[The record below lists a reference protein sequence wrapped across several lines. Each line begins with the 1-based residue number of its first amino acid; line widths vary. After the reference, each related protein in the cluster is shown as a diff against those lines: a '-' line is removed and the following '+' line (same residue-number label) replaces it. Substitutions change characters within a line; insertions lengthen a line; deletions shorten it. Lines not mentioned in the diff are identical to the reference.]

1 MKTESLAGK
10 SSGQKRDRQGG
21 PDYGRCPA
29 LTVGL
34 LTVFAFDNHSFERV
48 IRAVDQG
55 ELMAEQTPQVAKP
68 RRTFDSAYGFSF
80 SVAVGLILFI
90 AGLIISLTVGQGTS
104 IGLIFGIPLL
114 AAGLMIPMFMLRD
127 LFVTAEVKE
136 PCPNCGAT
144 IRTSDATLQL
154 RCESCQKVINVRERR
169 MYVASE

>member
-1 MKTESLAGK
+1 MPSL
-10 SSGQKRDRQGG
+10 R
-21 PDYGRCPA
+21 
-29 LTVGL
+29 VGL
-34 LTVFAFDNHSFERV
+34 LTLITFDNGSFERV
-48 IRAVDQG
+48 IKAIDQG
-55 ELMAEQTPQVAKP
+55 DNMPEETTQVASKP

-104 IGLIFGIPLL
+104 LGLIFGIPLL
-114 AAGLMIPMFMLRD
+114 GAGLIIPLFMLRD

-154 RCESCQKVINVRERR
+154 RCEACQKVINVRERR
-169 MYVASE
+169 LYLGAE